1 MRMPFSSLYGGFWF
15 EGGTNRGIV
24 QRTFGLNAFL
34 ASKAHVVSRSADAKA
49 QEAAIQSLTY
59 GPKFRYAE
67 YMVVGS
73 SWLGTAVVSVVITLL
88 LKLLWH
94 SSLVRPYAHL
104 VPSSLLTRLLGPWDR
119 EAFRTEVRRRP
130 VGRVR

>member
-104 VPSSLLTRLLGPWDR
+104 VPSTLLTRLLGPWDH
-119 EAFRTEVRRRP
+119 EAFRT
-130 VGRVR
+130 